1 MSCFSSVQ
9 ASISFSESMDES
21 IAQDEGNRTIVLG
34 VTKNK
39 KSKKKKKQASTF
51 RYTRINYSLLFIYKY
66 LFSLYV

>member
-9 ASISFSESMDES
+9 ASISFSESMDEFT
-21 IAQDEGNRTIVLG
+21 AQDEGNRTVVLG

-51 RYTRINYSLLFIYKY
+51 RYKDKLFLLFISKY
-66 LFSLYV
+66 YFLIRLI